1 MNGKHSKMFSV
12 IIGSV
17 TFALSVS
24 YIVVYFQWREI
35 LSVLARVN
43 FFWLLGGGFFSILLY
58 WLIRALRWSILL
70 QSVGVQ
76 IHFLRLYLIG
86 AVSMAF
92 SIITPLQAG
101 EAVKIELLKKT
112 GDLNRLPGY
121 SVFIVEKM
129 MDIVVVGLLAAVCV
143 LMGLVGFLDEKIILF
158 TSVAA
163 VAGFVIILIIIQ
175 AIRPPESSL
184 LGRFLIP
191 LNHCL
196 RNAKKL
202 AVIMALTLAG
212 WLVVALGWY
221 FCLRSISISLPF
233 FQALA
238 LTSIM
243 TLVNVLSMIPGAI
256 GISEAGIA
264 AFLVYLGY
272 TEPMGQ
278 AGGLILRIYGFMLL
292 LLGILHYIVIKLMR
306 SQRAQPGS

>member
-1 MNGKHSKMFSV
+1 MNNTRRRMFSI
-12 IIGSV
+12 IIGAV
-17 TFALSVS
+17 IFAVSIS
-24 YIVVYFQWREI
+24 YIIAYFQWQEI
-35 LSVLARVN
+35 LSVLFRVN

-92 SIITPLQAG
+92 SIITPMQSG
-101 EAVKIELLKKT
+101 EAVKVELLKKT

-121 SVFIVEKM
+121 SVFVVEKI
-129 MDIVVVGLLAAVCV
+129 MDVVVVGLLAAVCV
-143 LMGLVGFLDEKIILF
+143 LLGLAGFLDEKIILLA
-158 TSVAA
+158 SVAV
-163 VAGFVIILIIIQ
+163 VAGFVIFLITIQ
-175 AIRPPESSL
+175 AIRPSESSL
-184 LGRFLIP
+184 IGRFLVP
-191 LNHCL
+191 LNQCIK
-196 RNAKKL
+196 NGKIL
-202 AVIMALTLAG
+202 ALITTLTLAG

-221 FCLRSISISLPF
+221 FCLRSISISLSF
-233 FQALA
+233 FQTLA
-238 LTSIM
+238 LTSII
-243 TLVNVLSMIPGAI
+243 TLVNVLSLIPGAI

-306 SQRAQPGS
+306 GQTAQPGS